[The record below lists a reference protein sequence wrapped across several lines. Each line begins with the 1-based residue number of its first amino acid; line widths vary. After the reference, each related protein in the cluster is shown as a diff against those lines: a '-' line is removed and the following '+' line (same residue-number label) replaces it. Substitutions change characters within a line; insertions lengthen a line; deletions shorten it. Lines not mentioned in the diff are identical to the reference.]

1 MKVGSYEK
9 QQYYQTH
16 TYYTIQ
22 VALLIFLLGTPHSS
36 PAPFLPAVPRQA
48 IQGMVSMPMV
58 LVRRMIRNMV
68 RYIRGGAGNTPFQYN
83 NHYKVTGG
91 VGNTFNNYN
100 HGPGLDYSDGY
111 GSPISPSSQNTVS
124 DGYGSPISPVIQ
136 NTVSDG
142 YGSPISPSSHNT
154 VSDGYGS
161 PISPVLQNTVS
172 DVFVSPISPVIQN
185 TVSDG
190 YGSPISPVIQN
201 TISDG
206 YGSPISPVKH
216 NTASD
221 GYGSPISPVLQDTVY
236 EGYWSPISAV
246 SQNTGIDGYGSPISS
261 VIQNTDS
268 YPNALHEIVVPTHG
282 DHENVEILLNSDNY
296 VNTNQYEGYQDI
308 LNDNTDSDLLNAPGF
323 SILGQN
329 NNFLSHNGIDNMNND
344 NLLSNLIFE
353 NEIIKAENIPQN
365 PSAKFPDQNNPKKY
379 LNNNKETLNKVINN
393 PLFYS
398 DIQKLKENVLHKSLI
413 FLQ

>member
-22 VALLIFLLGTPHSS
+22 VALLIFLLGTPPSS

-142 YGSPISPSSHNT
+142 YGSPISP
-154 VSDGYGS
+154 
-161 PISPVLQNTVS
+161 
-172 DVFVSPISPVIQN
+172 
-185 TVSDG
+185 
-190 YGSPISPVIQN
+190 
-201 TISDG
+201 
-206 YGSPISPVKH
+206 VKH

-246 SQNTGIDGYGSPISS
+246 SQSTGIDGYGSPISSVIQNTASDGYWSPISAVSHSTGIDGYGSPISS

>member
-68 RYIRGGAGNTPFQYN
+68 RYIMGGAGNTPFQYN

-91 VGNTFNNYN
+91 VGNTYNNYN

-111 GSPISPSSQNTVS
+111 GSPISPSSQ
-124 DGYGSPISPVIQ
+124 
-136 NTVSDG
+136 
-142 YGSPISPSSHNT
+142 NT

>member
-9 QQYYQTH
+9 QRYYQPH
-16 TYYTIQ
+16 TYYAIQ

-190 YGSPISPVIQN
+190 YGSPISPV
-201 TISDG
+201 
-206 YGSPISPVKH
+206 KH

-246 SQNTGIDGYGSPISS
+246 SHSTGIDGYGSPISS

-308 LNDNTDSDLLNAPGF
+308 LNDNTDSNLLNAPGV

-365 PSAKFPDQNNPKKY
+365 PSAMFPDQNNPRIY

>member
-142 YGSPISPSSHNT
+142 YGSPISP
-154 VSDGYGS
+154 
-161 PISPVLQNTVS
+161 
-172 DVFVSPISPVIQN
+172 
-185 TVSDG
+185 
-190 YGSPISPVIQN
+190 VIQN

-246 SQNTGIDGYGSPISS
+246 SQSTGIDGYGSPISSVIQNTASDGYWSPISAVSHSTGIDGYGSPISS